1 MTVTKQ
7 NRLHTLL
14 WITIILLTAGCA
26 ADRYAGNTVVL
37 PEGIVDGPYVAQ
49 TAEDG
54 LVAQWVRQDAEGE
67 LQAVTES
74 VTAGGRVP
82 VAPVGSVPGFEV
94 TLRPIERV
102 AGYEYQT
109 APDVPLFFVADTH
122 GEYEILA
129 ELLRQHEIVDAQM
142 NWSFGNGRLVI
153 LGDVL
158 DRGAHQTEILWLFY
172 KLEAE
177 AARAG
182 GRLHFV
188 IGNHESM
195 VLLGDLRYLHPKY
208 PQAAEVLGAESYQ
221 ALLGPGT
228 VLGDWLRSKPTVI
241 KLNELLLVH
250 GGISPAIVAADLSLT
265 DINQTAAAVLNG
277 DPVTDEET
285 AALVMRG
292 EGPHWYRGYFARDPE
307 QQATAAKQVDDVRRH
322 FGIDSVLVGHTPVP
336 TVTPLLDGRVLA
348 VQVYPHRDETT
359 GAFVAE
365 GVHYR
370 NGQWYRATIDGR
382 LEPISLT
389 PPELATP
396 TSRVSRMAL
405 TPPPGVSGQGV
416 PHLLHPIRHHI
427 PLQPLPAMRE
437 PGGQVL
443 LDHPPRQVH
452 PLGNLGNLQ
461 AFAPAQ
467 P

>member
-1 MTVTKQ
+1 MTTSKQ
-7 NRLHTLL
+7 SHLHTLL
-14 WITIILLTAGCA
+14 WATVILLAAGCA
-26 ADRYAGNTVVL
+26 ADRYADKTVEL

-49 TAEDG
+49 AAEDG
-54 LVAQWVRQDAEGE
+54 LVAQWVRQDAGGE

-74 VTAGGRVP
+74 ITDGGRVP
-82 VAPVGSVPGFEV
+82 IAPVGSVPGFEV
-94 TLRPIERV
+94 PLRPLEQAI
-102 AGYEYQT
+102 GYEYQT

-129 ELLRQHEIVDAQM
+129 ELLRQHEIVDASM
-142 NWSFGNGRLVI
+142 SWSFGNGRLVI

-158 DRGAHQTEILWLFY
+158 DRGPHQTEILWLFY

-182 GRLHFV
+182 GQLHFV

-208 PQAAEVLGAESYQ
+208 PQVAEVLGAESYQ

-241 KLNELLLVH
+241 KLNDLLCVH
-250 GGISPAIVAADLSLT
+250 GGISSAIVAADLSLT
-265 DINQTAAAVLNG
+265 DINQTAAAVLTG
-277 DPVTDEET
+277 GPVTDEEA

-307 QQATAAKQVDDVRRH
+307 QQAAAAKQVDDVRRH

-336 TVTPLLDGRVLA
+336 TVTPLLEGRVLA

-365 GVHYR
+365 GVRYR

-382 LEPISLT
+382 LEPISLA
-389 PPELATP
+389 PPELSTS
-396 TSRVSRMAL
+396 TSRVSGMA
-405 TPPPGVSGQGV
+405 SV
-416 PHLLHPIRHHI
+416 PAYWQRRFAVT
-427 PLQPLPAMRE
+427 AM
-437 PGGQVL
+437 
-443 LDHPPRQVH
+443 
-452 PLGNLGNLQ
+452 
-461 AFAPAQ
+461 
-467 P
+467 